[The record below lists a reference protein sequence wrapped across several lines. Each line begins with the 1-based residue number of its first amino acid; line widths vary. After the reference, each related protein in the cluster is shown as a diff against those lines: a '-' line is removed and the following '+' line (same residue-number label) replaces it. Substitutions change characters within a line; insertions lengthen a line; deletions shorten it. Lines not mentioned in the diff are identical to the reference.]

1 MSDPVQAER
10 SSRGEEPLLER
21 EAELEA
27 IEGAVAAA
35 TAGRGGVLVIEG
47 QAGLGK
53 SRLMGVVTGQARIS
67 RMLRLRARPGR
78 FERDFP
84 FGVVRQLF
92 GPVLA
97 GISPRAREELLS
109 GAAAL
114 AAPLFDDEHPAA
126 ALRIPDD
133 AAYPALHGLHWLT
146 VNLAARRPVLIAID
160 DAHWADL
167 DSLRFLAYVSRR
179 IEELGVLV
187 AVAARPGQS
196 DERGRMVDELVAD
209 SLATVLRPRALS
221 PAGSATYVRR
231 ELAPGADDGFCLSCH
246 EATGGNPYFLHE
258 LVSELAHDGIP
269 PRSERAGRVPEVGP
283 QTVARAVLR
292 RLGTLPL
299 EPLALA
305 RAVAVL
311 GDDIDAR
318 VAGELAGLD
327 PAAAAASADRLA
339 RVEIFRPGQ
348 PLAFAHPIVRTAI
361 YQDVPTSERSGD
373 HARAAALLV
382 KAGAPP
388 DQVAAHLLET
398 EPGADPETVAALRAA
413 AGRAEARGAAAAAVP
428 YLRRALAEPPSDD
441 ERGGVLAELG
451 AAELHVDPVAAAGH
465 LGEALDG
472 STDARER
479 AELTLLL
486 SRSLILSDR
495 LAEAV
500 DLLEQAIAES
510 PPTESRNLSLRLE
523 AELITQARLDRATV
537 EVARERLAEVRDE
550 VLAQD
555 AAHDESGEP
564 VRLLLACMAG
574 EAAIAGESSE
584 DAARLA
590 ERALEG
596 YRLDEEHPLAFTFA
610 ASALTWADRF
620 DAAAA
625 AFEEALRDAR
635 GRGSAPA
642 VALIS
647 CWRSPLAL
655 RRGAIA
661 DAEED
666 ARTALD
672 VMGPAAW
679 GPSIA
684 LPVAFLVD
692 ALLERGESDEAW
704 AALEAHDLLDE
715 LPDSWRANLLLGSR
729 ARLRAVRGDTRGAIA
744 DLRATGERHQA
755 WGIRNPAVVPWR
767 SQLADLLG
775 PGDEAASL
783 AAEELEL
790 ARTWGA
796 PRAIGRAL
804 RAQAAATGDP
814 APLDEAIALLEDSPA
829 TLERAAGFIEL
840 GALLRTAG
848 RNADAREPLRHGI
861 ELAHR
866 CGALA
871 LGDRGHEELV
881 ASGARPRRTALTGV
895 ESLTPSERRV
905 AALAA
910 DGMTNRQIAET
921 LFVTEKTVELH
932 LSATYKKLDIKSRS
946 QLPKSL
952 AESARSVDPTAV
964 EA

>member
-1 MSDPVQAER
+1 MAGPPQAER
-10 SSRGEEPLLER
+10 SARGEETLLER
-21 EAELEA
+21 DAELEA
-27 IEGAVAAA
+27 IEDAIAGA
-35 TAGRGGVLVIEG
+35 TAGRGGLLVIEG

-92 GPVLA
+92 GPVLG

-146 VNLAARRPVLIAID
+146 VNLAARRPVLIAVD
-160 DAHWADL
+160 DVHWGDL
-167 DSLRFLAYVSRR
+167 DSLRFLAYVARR
-179 IEELGVLV
+179 IEELPVLV
-187 AVAARPGQS
+187 AVAARPGQP
-196 DERGRMVDELVAD
+196 DERARLIDELLDDA
-209 SLATVLRPRALS
+209 LATVLRPRPLS
-221 PAGSATYVRR
+221 PEGSATYVRR
-231 ELAPGADDGFCLSCH
+231 ELAVEADDAFCRSCH
-246 EATGGNPYFLHE
+246 DATGGNPYFLHE
-258 LVSELAHDGIP
+258 LVGELAADRIP
-269 PRSERAGRVPEVGP
+269 PRGDKAGRVPEVGP

-311 GDDIDAR
+311 GDDIDVR

-361 YQDVPTSERSGD
+361 YQDVPPAERAKD
-373 HARAAALLV
+373 HARAASLLAD
-382 KAGAPP
+382 AGAPP
-388 DQVAAHLLET
+388 DQIAAHLLET
-398 EPGADPETVAALRAA
+398 EPGDEPATVHALRAA

-428 YLRRALAEPPSDD
+428 YLRRALAEPPPEA
-441 ERGGVLAELG
+441 ERRDVLAELG
-451 AAELHVDPVAAAGH
+451 AAELHVDPVSAAEH
-465 LGEALDG
+465 LGEALER
-472 STDARER
+472 TIDARER
-479 AELTLLL
+479 AEITLLL

-500 DLLEQAIAES
+500 DLLEAAIAES
-510 PPTESRNLSLRLE
+510 PPTESRGLSLRLE
-523 AELITQARLDRATV
+523 AELITQARLDRTMLD
-537 EVARERLAEVRDE
+537 VARERLDSVRDE

-555 AAHDESGEP
+555 VAPDERGEP
-564 VRLLLACMAG
+564 VRLVLACLAG
-574 EAAIAGESSE
+574 EAAIA
-584 DAARLA
+584 DRPADLAADLA
-590 ERALEG
+590 ERALAG

-655 RRGAIA
+655 RRGAVA

-666 ARTALD
+666 ARTAIE
-672 VMGPAAW
+672 VMDPAAW
-679 GPSIA
+679 GPSIS
-684 LPVAFLVD
+684 LPLAFLVD
-692 ALLERGESDEAW
+692 ALLERGEPDEAW
-704 AALEAHDLLDE
+704 AALEEHDLLDE
-715 LPDSWRANLLLGSR
+715 LPDAWRANLLLGSR
-729 ARLRAVRGDTRGAIA
+729 ARLRAARGDARGAIA
-744 DLRATGERHQA
+744 DLRTTGERLED
-755 WGIRNPAVVPWR
+755 WGIRNPAVFAWR
-767 SQLADLLG
+767 SELATLLG
-775 PGDEAASL
+775 DDPEAATL
-783 AAEELEL
+783 VATELER
-790 ARTWGA
+790 ARAWGA
-796 PRAIGRAL
+796 PLAIARAL
-804 RAQAAATGDP
+804 RAQAAATGEA
-814 APLDEAIALLEDSPA
+814 APLEEALAVLDGSPA
-829 TLERAAGFIEL
+829 TLERATALVEL
-840 GALLRTAG
+840 GTLLRERG
-848 RNADAREPLRHGI
+848 DNPGAREPLRQGI

-881 ASGARPRRTALTGV
+881 ASGARPRRTALTGID
-895 ESLTPSERRV
+895 SLTPSERRV

-910 DGMTNRQIAET
+910 EGMTNRQIAET

-952 AESARSVDPTAV
+952 ADSARAVDPTAV